1 MDLILPGSK
10 SCMRSCRKPQHINT
24 VVLLTV
30 LCFTVYIIYGYHG
43 VYGTTGGT
51 SGGLQDM
58 LVAGMPMIFTALVGM
73 SCAPFLTLL
82 IFSGAGNLLNT
93 GFFNTEGIP
102 FADILMGLPIS
113 ETNVFVVLLIVTSLK
128 IFVSLVGTGKIICD
142 VSVGK
147 IEELTGA
154 ICVIA
159 GPYLVA
165 TSVTVQGAS
174 LSATGG
180 FFASGAVRVLS
191 IIIPLVAYGMY
202 HVMKTLA
209 SAIDIAAF
217 LAAPI
222 PGVTALVTI
231 SKHLLVGAYVGLAI
245 LSPTAMTVVGLVF
258 FVVAVIVFRWAQRL
272 VRYYKKIY
280 LVSFFK
286 STVLAGWPPP
296 LVPARLPRRV
306 AAEFENVEICI
317 PAFVM
322 NRTPFFKK
330 RDRCYLVRAGGVNYL
345 YASRLLGGPAKMVL
359 PDDIYIEKLFRFVRF
374 SSDRHLHLNLK
385 GVHVVIGREHA
396 TNIEA
401 LVQKAGFTHY
411 DEPPR
416 PGGWKLEVDERNE
429 SKWKPRRRS

>member
-1 MDLILPGSK
+1 MGRFVPGSK
-10 SCMRSCRKPQHINT
+10 SYSKSCGRIHINT
-24 VVLLTV
+24 VVFLTI
-30 LCFTVYIIYGYHG
+30 LCFSVYIIYGYHG
-43 VYGTTGGT
+43 VYGAAGT

-58 LVAGMPMIFTALVGM
+58 LVAGMPMVFTALVGM

-93 GFFNTEGIP
+93 GLFSTEGIP

-113 ETNVFVVLLIVTSLK
+113 ETNVFVVLLVVTSLK

-142 VSVGK
+142 ISVGR
-147 IEELTGA
+147 IEDLISA
-154 ICVIA
+154 ICVIG

-174 LSATGG
+174 LSASGG
-180 FFASGAVRVLS
+180 SFFASGAAMLLS
-191 IIIPLVAYGMY
+191 VIIPIVAYGMY
-202 HVMKTLA
+202 YVMKNLA
-209 SAIDIAAF
+209 LAIDIAAF
-217 LAAPI
+217 LASPI
-222 PGVTALVTI
+222 PGMAALFTI
-231 SKHLLVGAYVGLAI
+231 AKHMLVGTYVGLALI
-245 LSPTAMTVVGLVF
+245 NPTAMTVVGLIF
-258 FVVAVIVFRWAQRL
+258 FVVAVIVFNWARRL
-272 VRYYKKIY
+272 VRYYRKIY
-280 LVSFFK
+280 LVAFFN
-286 STVLAGWPPP
+286 SIFRAGRYIP

-306 AAEFENVEICI
+306 AAEFKNVEICI

-322 NRTPFFKK
+322 NRTPHFKK
-330 RDRCYLVRAGGVNYL
+330 RDRCYLIRTGNVNYL
-345 YASRLLGGPAKMVL
+345 YAGRLVGEPAKMVL

-374 SSDRHLHLNLK
+374 SSDRHLHLSLR
-385 GVHVVIGREHA
+385 GVHVVISREHA

-416 PGGWKLEVDERNE
+416 PGGTKVEANEPKE